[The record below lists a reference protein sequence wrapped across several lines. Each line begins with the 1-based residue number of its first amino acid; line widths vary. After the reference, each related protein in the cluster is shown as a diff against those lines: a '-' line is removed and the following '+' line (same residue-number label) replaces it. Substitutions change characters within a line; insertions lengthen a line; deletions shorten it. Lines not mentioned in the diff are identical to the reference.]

1 MMIIGRG
8 AKKTRLDPKEERER
22 ERDAL
27 FSLSSTRKTTLVDT
41 TANNNNVV
49 RLSVAVHETRLWR
62 IFGVSPNNNA
72 VVVVVVQI
80 LFVRRA
86 SKWRTPRGRGGRGR
100 LFCSRREGRGGIDD
114 GGKKEPSRESDV
126 VLDWSA
132 RNGWTVYIRVRDDV
146 RTKRERF
153 GTMADDEES
162 LNELLAPF
170 STFLYIYSH
179 NTIERLR
186 ETLRVLHRN
195 DL

>member
-1 MMIIGRG
+1 M
-8 AKKTRLDPKEERER
+8 
-22 ERDAL
+22 

-62 IFGVSPNNNA
+62 IFGVSPNNN

-170 STFLYIYSH
+170 STFLYIYYSH

>member
-1 MMIIGRG
+1 MIIESFGSNSIGSKR
-8 AKKTRLDPKEERER
+8 RERER

-27 FSLSSTRKTTLVDT
+27 FSLVPTRKTTLVDT
-41 TANNNNVV
+41 TANNNVV
-49 RLSVAVHETRLWR
+49 RLSVAVHETRLWW
-62 IFGVSPNNNA
+62 IFGVSPNNA
-72 VVVVVVQI
+72 VVIQI

>member
-1 MMIIGRG
+1 MQ
-8 AKKTRLDPKEERER
+8 KKLNWIQKKRER

-27 FSLSSTRKTTLVDT
+27 FSLVHTRKTTLVDT
-41 TANNNNVV
+41 TVNNNNVV

-72 VVVVVVQI
+72 VAVVVQI

-86 SKWRTPRGRGGRGR
+86 SKRRTPRGRGGRGR

-126 VLDWSA
+126 VLDWSS
-132 RNGWTVYIRVRDDV
+132 RNDWTVYVRVRDDV

-170 STFLYIYSH
+170 STILYIYSH

>member
-1 MMIIGRG
+1 MIIEQKNSIGSKR
-8 AKKTRLDPKEERER
+8 RERER
-22 ERDAL
+22 ETL
-27 FSLSSTRKTTLVDT
+27 CSLSSNTRKTTLVDT
-41 TANNNNVV
+41 TTANNNVV

-62 IFGVSPNNNA
+62 TFGVSPNNA
-72 VVVVVVQI
+72 VVVQI

-114 GGKKEPSRESDV
+114 GGRKEPSRESDV